1 MTAVLSDWLLSVN
14 ADWSAWHPCSGSMRT
29 VYTHKVA
36 LSSSFHTS
44 CQFGHRES
52 RVCTVHAGYRLVVAQ
67 SVAQHCVPAPLAI
80 EWAQL
85 ITQTRD
91 MLSLGDVL
99 LIPVFLDKF
108 RCVFYVVL
116 PKVISFAVTFPT
128 YQILSDLFGATTPC
142 SVVQDAVNLKLQ
154 FAINYF
160 RQRRVRLTTVS
171 LLCVTCHTV
180 CVCMLSGRSSL

>member
-1 MTAVLSDWLLSVN
+1 
-14 ADWSAWHPCSGSMRT
+14 
-29 VYTHKVA
+29 
-36 LSSSFHTS
+36 
-44 CQFGHRES
+44 
-52 RVCTVHAGYRLVVAQ
+52 
-67 SVAQHCVPAPLAI
+67 
-80 EWAQL
+80 
-85 ITQTRD
+85 

-116 PKVISFAVTFPT
+116 PKVISFAVTFPM

-154 FAINYF
+154 FATNYF